1 MSHECGDYTYKD
13 DEEIGSG
20 SYGCAYLARNEKE
33 KEEGKKRLYVIKFPL
48 GDKMDEG
55 QKKDFDNEV
64 DILRKLSQIPDNKC
78 TSIAYASK
86 TFKEIKN
93 ANEEKPYYVMDYF
106 SRGLLFSYVASGQLT
121 QRQAKF
127 LFKKLIE
134 SFQFLHEKSG
144 ILHFDIKLDNII
156 LDNEFRPVII
166 DFTFSKQYR
175 DKDGNITPVTTTGG
189 SEPYRAPEIYE
200 GKKVKDEKADI
211 FSLGAILFNLITCR
225 PGFDTSEN
233 KKNLYRLIRKK
244 KYESYWNK
252 MSSLN
257 LSEDFKD
264 LYQRMVA
271 YEPDERPTFDEI
283 LKHPFLKDVINLT
296 PEEENKIREELEIL
310 FTTEI
315 INSQGETY
323 EYNESVINNEHLT
336 TRAGESKQDEIFEDK
351 SIQPKKISKDR
362 LLLNQA
368 IKITG
373 NIPEVDFMN
382 SLYRD
387 IKYKYAD
394 HSYIEAS
401 KTSLKMEVVFE
412 YEDNEEEEK
421 KEEEKKEE
429 EKEVEKIG
437 EHFGDCKM
445 EIELFKYQNGEYL
458 LEFLRTGGKFPDYY
472 NHFLEIKKL
481 ILNKNK

>member
-1 MSHECGDYTYKD
+1 MGDT
-13 DEEIGSG
+13 
-20 SYGCAYLARNEKE
+20 
-33 KEEGKKRLYVIKFPL
+33 
-48 GDKMDEG
+48 
-55 QKKDFDNEV
+55 QKKEFDNEV
-64 DILRKLSQIPDNKC
+64 DILRKLSQISDNKY
-78 TSIAYASK
+78 TSVAYASK
-86 TFKEIKN
+86 TFEEIKN
-93 ANEEKPYYVMDYF
+93 EKGEKPYYVMDYF
-106 SRGLLFSYVASGQLT
+106 SRGLLFSYVASGKLT

-127 LFKKLIE
+127 IFKKLIE
-134 SFQFLHEKSG
+134 SFKFLHEKGG

-156 LDNEFRPVII
+156 LDKEFTPIII

-175 DKDGNITPVTTTGG
+175 DKDGNIKKVTTTGG

-225 PGFDTSEN
+225 KGFNSSLNDAM
-233 KKNLYRLIRKK
+233 YDLITTKDYK
-244 KYESYWNK
+244 SYWNI

-264 LYQRMVA
+264 LYQKIMA
-271 YEPDERPTFDEI
+271 LKPSERPKFDEI
-283 LKHPFLKDVINLT
+283 LDHPFLKDVINLT
-296 PEEENKIREELEIL
+296 PDEENEIRQELEIL
-310 FTTEI
+310 FNTEI
-315 INSQGETY
+315 INSEGETY
-323 EYNESVINNEHLT
+323 EYNESIINDEDLK
-336 TRAGESKQDEIFEDK
+336 TRAGESEKDEIFTNKKLE
-351 SIQPKKISKDR
+351 PKKISKDR
-362 LLLNQA
+362 LLLNQV

-387 IKYKYAD
+387 IKHKNEK
-394 HSYIEAS
+394 HSYFEAS

-412 YEDNEEEEK
+412 YEDDEEEEDKEEGK
-421 KEEEKKEE
+421 KEEKKGK
-429 EKEVEKIG
+429 EKEIEKIQ

-472 NHFLEIKKL
+472 NHFFEIKKL

>member
-13 DEEIGSG
+13 NEKIGSG
-20 SYGCAYLARNEKE
+20 SYGIAYLARNEKE
-33 KEEGKKRLYVIKFPL
+33 EGKKKLYVIKFPL

-106 SRGLLFSYVASGQLT
+106 SRGILFSYVFSGELT

-189 SEPYRAPEIYE
+189 SEEYRAPEIYE

-225 PGFDTSEN
+225 PGFNSSLSDG
-233 KKNLYRLIRKK
+233 KYKLIRLKEYK
-244 KYESYWNK
+244 SYWNK
-252 MSSLN
+252 MKLLN

-296 PEEENKIREELEIL
+296 PDEENEIRKELEIL
-310 FTTEI
+310 FTKKI
-315 INSQGETY
+315 INSEGETY
-323 EYNESVINNEHLT
+323 EDNEKVIKDEDLK
-336 TRAGESKQDEIFEDK
+336 TRAGESKEDEIFENK
-351 SIQPKKISKDR
+351 KLEPKKISKDR

-401 KTSLKMEVVFE
+401 KNSLKMEVVFE

-421 KEEEKKEE
+421 EEEKEE
-429 EKEVEKIG
+429 KKEVEKIG

>member
-1 MSHECGDYTYKD
+1 MSHKCGEYTYKE
-13 DEEIGSG
+13 DEYIGKG
-20 SYGCAYLARNEKE
+20 EYGCAYLARNEKE
-33 KEEGKKRLYVIKFPL
+33 KEGEKKLYVIKLPL
-48 GDKMDEG
+48 GDKMGDT

-64 DILRKLSQIPDNKC
+64 DILRKLSQISDNKY
-78 TSIAYASK
+78 TSVAYASK
-86 TFKEIKN
+86 TFEETKN
-93 ANEEKPYYVMDYF
+93 EKGEKPYYVMDYF
-106 SRGLLFSYVASGQLT
+106 SRGLLFSYVASGKLT

-134 SFQFLHEKSG
+134 SFKFLHEKGG

-175 DKDGNITPVTTTGG
+175 DKDGNIKKVTTTGG
-189 SEPYRAPEIYE
+189 SEEYRAPEIYE

-225 PGFDTSEN
+225 PGFNSSLSDG
-233 KKNLYRLIRKK
+233 KYKLIRLK
-244 KYESYWNK
+244 KYKSYWNIMK
-252 MSSLN
+252 LLN

-323 EYNESVINNEHLT
+323 EYNESVINNEHLN
-336 TRAGESKQDEIFEDK
+336 TRAGEGKEDEIFTNKKLE
-351 SIQPKKISKDR
+351 PKKISKDR
-362 LLLNQA
+362 LLLNQV

-387 IKYKYAD
+387 IKHKFEK
-394 HSYIEAS
+394 HSYFDPS

-412 YEDNEEEEK
+412 YEDDEEEK
-421 KEEEKKEE
+421 KEKKEEKKEE
-429 EKEVEKIG
+429 EKEIEKIQ
-437 EHFGDCKM
+437 EHFEDCKM
-445 EIELFKYQNGEYL
+445 EIELFKYENGEYL